1 LKTKP
6 GKYLPQLA
14 VVGCEQGLVHPMQD
28 NPRLG
33 IIMMIATTVVFSVQ
47 DGISRY
53 LAEHYNVI
61 TVVTIR
67 YMFFM
72 AFVLAYSARQ
82 DGGIRKI
89 ASSPQLPVQIGRGL
103 LLAGQI
109 CVAILSFSTVGLV
122 NFHAVFASYPLMVMA
137 LSVPVLG
144 EAVGWR
150 RWLAV
155 CIGFCGVLLI
165 LRPGTEMFGSA
176 SILPVLAAFMMAVY
190 GILTRYAARQDAAL
204 TSFFWTAI
212 AGGIAMLAIGP
223 FFWVPPVGTDWYWM
237 GLLCLTGT
245 GGHYLL
251 IKALDATKASTIQPF
266 AYLQLVFASSIGIL
280 VFDDSLDPMLI
291 VGSAII
297 VGSGLFALQ
306 RERQAAQS

>member
-1 LKTKP
+1 
-6 GKYLPQLA
+6 
-14 VVGCEQGLVHPMQD
+14 MQD

-33 IIMMIATTVVFSVQ
+33 IALMIATTVVFAIQ

-53 LAEHYNVI
+53 LAENYNVI

-72 AFVLAYSARQ
+72 CFVLAYSSHQ
-82 DGGIRKI
+82 KGGIPQV
-89 ASSPQLPVQIGRGL
+89 ASSGQLPLQIGRGL
-103 LLAGQI
+103 LLVAQI

-137 LSVPVLG
+137 LSVPILG

-155 CIGFCGVLLI
+155 CVGFCGMLLI
-165 LRPGTEMFGSA
+165 LRPGTAMFSSA

-190 GILTRYAARQDAAL
+190 GILTRYAARRDAAE
-204 TSFFWTAI
+204 TSFFWTAM
-212 AGGIAMLAIGP
+212 AGGIAMLCIGP
-223 FFWVPPVGTDWYWM
+223 FFWLPPIGSDWGWM

-280 VFDDSLDPMLI
+280 VFADSLDPMLI
-291 VGSAII
+291 IGSSII
-297 VGSGLFALQ
+297 VSSGLFALQ
-306 RERQAAQS
+306 RERKVKSH

>member
-1 LKTKP
+1 M
-6 GKYLPQLA
+6 PQLV

-190 GILTRYAARQDAAL
+190 GILTRYAAQQDAAL

>member
-1 LKTKP
+1 
-6 GKYLPQLA
+6 
-14 VVGCEQGLVHPMQD
+14 MQD

-33 IIMMIATTVVFSVQ
+33 IALMIATTVVFAVQ

-53 LAEHYNVI
+53 LAENYNVI

-72 AFVLAYSARQ
+72 CFVLAYSSRQ
-82 DGGIRKI
+82 KGGIRQV
-89 ASSPQLPVQIGRGL
+89 ASSDQLPLQVGRSL
-103 LLAGQI
+103 LLVAQI

-122 NFHAVFASYPLMVMA
+122 NFHVVFASYPLMVMA
-137 LSVPVLG
+137 LSVPILG

-155 CIGFCGVLLI
+155 CVGFCGVLLI
-165 LRPGTEMFGSA
+165 LRPGTAMFSSA

-190 GILTRYAARQDAAL
+190 GILTRYAARRDAAE
-204 TSFFWTAI
+204 TSFFWTAM
-212 AGGIAMLAIGP
+212 AGGIAMLCIGP
-223 FFWVPPVGTDWYWM
+223 FFWLPPIGSDWGWM

-280 VFDDSLDPMLI
+280 VFADSLDPMLI
-291 VGSAII
+291 IGSSII
-297 VGSGLFALQ
+297 VSSGLFALQ
-306 RERQAAQS
+306 RERKVKSH

>member
-1 LKTKP
+1 M
-6 GKYLPQLA
+6 PQLA

-33 IIMMIATTVVFSVQ
+33 IIMMTATTVVFSVQ

>member
-1 LKTKP
+1 
-6 GKYLPQLA
+6 
-14 VVGCEQGLVHPMQD
+14 MQD

-33 IIMMIATTVVFSVQ
+33 IALMIATTVVFAIQ

-53 LAEHYNVI
+53 LAENYNVI

-72 AFVLAYSARQ
+72 CFVLAYSSHQ
-82 DGGIRKI
+82 KGGIPQV
-89 ASSPQLPVQIGRGL
+89 ASSGQLPLQIGRGL
-103 LLAGQI
+103 LLVAQI

-137 LSVPVLG
+137 LSVPILG

-155 CIGFCGVLLI
+155 CVGFCGMLLI
-165 LRPGTEMFGSA
+165 LRPGTAMFSSA

-190 GILTRYAARQDAAL
+190 GILTRYAARRDAAE
-204 TSFFWTAI
+204 TSFFWTAM
-212 AGGIAMLAIGP
+212 AGGIAMLCIGP
-223 FFWVPPVGTDWYWM
+223 FFWLPPVGSDWGWM

-266 AYLQLVFASSIGIL
+266 AYLQLVFASSIGIV
-280 VFDDSLDPMLI
+280 VFADSLDPMLI
-291 VGSAII
+291 IGSSII
-297 VGSGLFALQ
+297 VSSGLFALQ
-306 RERQAAQS
+306 RERKVKSH

>member
-1 LKTKP
+1 
-6 GKYLPQLA
+6 
-14 VVGCEQGLVHPMQD
+14 MQD

-33 IIMMIATTVVFSVQ
+33 IALMIATMVVFAVQ

-53 LAEHYNVI
+53 LAENYNVI

-72 AFVLAYSARQ
+72 CFVLAYSSRQ
-82 DGGIRKI
+82 KGGIRQV
-89 ASSPQLPVQIGRGL
+89 ASSGQLPLQIGRGL
-103 LLAGQI
+103 LLVAQI

-137 LSVPVLG
+137 LSVPILG

-155 CIGFCGVLLI
+155 CVGFCGVLLI
-165 LRPGTEMFGSA
+165 LRPGTAMFSSA

-190 GILTRYAARQDAAL
+190 GILTRYAARRDAAE
-204 TSFFWTAI
+204 TSFFWTAM
-212 AGGIAMLAIGP
+212 AGGIAMLCIGP
-223 FFWVPPVGTDWYWM
+223 FFWLPPVGSDWGWM

-280 VFDDSLDPMLI
+280 IFADSLDPMLI
-291 VGSAII
+291 IGSSII
-297 VGSGLFALQ
+297 VSSGLFALQ
-306 RERQAAQS
+306 RERKVKSH

>member
-1 LKTKP
+1 M
-6 GKYLPQLA
+6 PQLA

-103 LLAGQI
+103 LLASQI

>member
-1 LKTKP
+1 
-6 GKYLPQLA
+6 
-14 VVGCEQGLVHPMQD
+14 MQD

-33 IIMMIATTVVFSVQ
+33 IALMIATTVVFAVQ

-53 LAEHYNVI
+53 LAENYNVI

-72 AFVLAYSARQ
+72 CFVLAYSSRQ
-82 DGGIRKI
+82 KGGIRQV
-89 ASSPQLPVQIGRGL
+89 ASSSQLPLQIGRGL
-103 LLAGQI
+103 LLVAQI

-137 LSVPVLG
+137 LSVPILG

-155 CIGFCGVLLI
+155 CVGFCGVLLI
-165 LRPGTEMFGSA
+165 LRPGTEMFSSA

-190 GILTRYAARQDAAL
+190 GILTRYAARHDAAE
-204 TSFFWTAI
+204 TSFFWTAM
-212 AGGIAMLAIGP
+212 AGGIAMVCIGP
-223 FFWVPPVGTDWYWM
+223 FFWLPPIGSDWGWM

-280 VFDDSLDPMLI
+280 VFADSLDPMLFI
-291 VGSAII
+291 GSSII
-297 VGSGLFALQ
+297 VSSGLFALQ
-306 RERQAAQS
+306 RERKVKSH

>member
-1 LKTKP
+1 M
-6 GKYLPQLA
+6 PQLA

-165 LRPGTEMFGSA
+165 LRPGTDMFGSA
-176 SILPVLAAFMMAVY
+176 SILPVLAAFMIAVY
-190 GILTRYAARQDAAL
+190 GILTRYAARRDAAL